1 MKKKIENNKKLIL
14 LLVTLLIF
22 AFSISANAASWPSFG
37 SSKPI
42 RAYTISSRNNT
53 TAYSDAN
60 LKKKRGTIYASDEIY
75 IYSIGSNASSTMVAY
90 CSYPVPGGRKYAFI
104 PLQAVTNVRYPG
116 ELNTARSSVITYRRP
131 GSSTRAGSISKN
143 DKVYKLSVSGSY
155 TQVLYNIG
163 SASNPTGW
171 RMAWITTSNYNNYIK
186 QAYNPQGYLDAVSS
200 NATGKITVSGWAFD
214 RDSLSSSLQIHVYVG
229 GPAGSGAP
237 GYSITAN
244 QRRTDVNNAYLGVG
258 NYHGFSN
265 TISVSRTGTQT
276 VYVYAINV
284 GGGQNVLLGSK
295 TITIQDTNST
305 LRISG
310 QASPGTMY
318 QGAGFTIRGTISS
331 NYKITKVKCGIYT
344 SSGATV
350 SEKTVYPNSYSY
362 NVNSIDSYIHFS
374 YAKPGTNYYRVWAT
388 DAKGTKLLQNTS
400 FKVVS
405 GNTTSE
411 KRKKVV
417 NYMRAMATVK
427 WTPQTTFKHWSGK
440 RDWCAGTIYY
450 GIPYSQNCRVT
461 TYERFISNLRGNKY
475 IGPSTPSTYLGSDC
489 SSAVS
494 IAWQQADSSFSI
506 RNTYSLQPDNPKISM
521 VGNYSYSA
529 AYCSNTR
536 KICSN
541 NGTSKMYSAYKNLQP
556 GDAVVNRISSNG
568 GHAMLV
574 TSVSSNSIKVIEQTE
589 YDPGL
594 HSTWRV
600 DKQYSFSELYA
611 QGYLPVRLSTM

>member
-362 NVNSIDSYIHFS
+362 NVNNIDSYIHFS

-388 DAKGTKLLQNTS
+388 DAKGTKLLQNSRFEVKKRETQDLSDAIYSPISYPMKGYRITQS
-400 FKVVS
+400 FGHYSSSMARSKGRPYHSGIDMVSSQTDVFAAADGTVIYTGYSS
-405 GNTTSE
+405 GNGNHVIISHTING
-411 KRKKVV
+411 R
-417 NYMRAMATVK
+417 
-427 WTPQTTFKHWSGK
+427 TFKTLYSHLSSIS
-440 RDWCAGTIYY
+440 CTNGTIRKGQKIGVMGSTGNSTGPHLHFAVFTGNTNDPLGYVSKKTNATILTENTSVFY
-450 GIPYSQNCRVT
+450 DPVTVIQSGGIIENAVMT
-461 TYERFISNLRGNKY
+461 NRFNQ
-475 IGPSTPSTYLGSDC
+475 
-489 SSAVS
+489 VS
-494 IAWQQADSSFSI
+494 IINIDQ
-506 RNTYSLQPDNPKISM
+506 
-521 VGNYSYSA
+521 V
-529 AYCSNTR
+529 
-536 KICSN
+536 
-541 NGTSKMYSAYKNLQP
+541 
-556 GDAVVNRISSNG
+556 
-568 GHAMLV
+568 
-574 TSVSSNSIKVIEQTE
+574 
-589 YDPGL
+589 
-594 HSTWRV
+594 RV
-600 DKQYSFSELYA
+600 L
-611 QGYLPVRLSTM
+611 LR